1 MRLDQI
7 LDTSKLKYFSS
18 QEIRALENRLIA
30 TTDQK
35 GNIAYQVS
43 CLVRNKKVLLKPE
56 EVIRQL
62 FIAQLMQQYGY
73 SLERIRVEHSIN
85 FGRNSNNRADVVVLD
100 DKAQSVYLVAELKS
114 PQHKDG
120 VAQAK
125 SYANATGAPLCV
137 WCNGKDFAVFHRKE
151 SKTVKGLYTFTEL
164 RHFPRGDQSIE
175 DTSSERF
182 TYIDLQK
189 QDILQSNRVSLKDK
203 ILLIED
209 DVLANSGENAFEEV
223 FKLIF
228 AKLYDELQ
236 AYRYDEEKIKEYHKL
251 EKQGADRGQ
260 LLELYQSMR
269 SLEFALRD
277 EDNESLNQRIQDLFT
292 KAKEKWQG
300 IFAKESKIALTP
312 DHLEICVGSLQKCK
326 FFNSNLEVI
335 DDAFEYLAN
344 KDSKGEKGQFF
355 TPRYVIDMC
364 VRMLNPKEG
373 ESMIDPASGSCGFPI
388 HTCFYVWRQI
398 YQALNLP
405 ESEMFTADKKPLE
418 ATEYVEKHIFA
429 IDFDPRTT
437 RISKMLNLIAGD
449 GHSNVF
455 KLNSLDFTKWHAQK
469 DIDKATKAFNKN
481 FEDLEKKLPEE
492 EREKDDRKRSY
503 KCFEFDLVMANPP
516 FAGNIKENEIL
527 KHYTLRQTIT
537 LRDITATHED
547 REKREDLVETE
558 AGYKK
563 RRVNQKVSPTTKQTK
578 QEKIVEEAIAQGH
591 IFEKPPTYLEML
603 NHPGYLIKTPS
614 GYQQIVANE
623 CKQITRDILFIERS
637 LNLLKPGGRMAIV
650 LPQGRFNNASDQNIR
665 TFIAERARI
674 LAVVGLHPNVFKP
687 HTGTKTSVLF
697 VQKWDDKSFP
707 KQEDYNIFFATMQE
721 PSKDNSGDKIYVKQ
735 EFVKIQRTTE
745 GQTSTDELSQNDF
758 DAIYPDL
765 EAANF
770 IEFEGCKISQEEY
783 KKLKPAQQA
792 QATIQSATLESRPLL
807 DKHGHLIV
815 KHDLFNHE
823 GLTQDGIAEAFIEFA
838 KSEGLSFWK

>member
-7 LDTSKLKYFSS
+7 LKTSQIKYFSS
-18 QEIRALENRLIA
+18 RAIQALEERLIA
-30 TTDQK
+30 TTDK
-35 GNIAYQVS
+35 NGNTSYKVS
-43 CLVRNKKVLLKPE
+43 CLARHKEVALKPE

-62 FIAQLMQQYGY
+62 FIDQLVQEYGY
-73 SLERIRVEHSIN
+73 PIERIKAEHLIN
-85 FGRNSNNRADVVVLD
+85 FGRSANNRADVVVLD
-100 DKAQSVYLVAELKS
+100 ETKQSVYIVIELKS
-114 PQHKDG
+114 PQFQEG
-120 VAQAK
+120 IAQVK
-125 SYANATGAPLCV
+125 SYANATGAPLCA
-137 WCNGKDFAVFHRKE
+137 WCNGNNLMVWQRKE
-151 SKTVKGLYTFTEL
+151 PNTFTEML
-164 RHFPRGDQSIE
+164 YLPSVDQDIRDIFNE
-175 DTSSERF
+175 HF

-251 EKQGADRGQ
+251 EKQGADQGQ
-260 LLELYQSMR
+260 LLKLYQSMR

-277 EDNESLNQRIQDLFT
+277 EDNESLNQRLQDLFT
-292 KAKEKWQG
+292 KAKEEWQG

-364 VRMLNPKEG
+364 VKMLNPKSN

-405 ESEMFTADKKPLE
+405 ESEMFTADKKPLD
-418 ATEYVEKHIFA
+418 ATKYVQNYIFA

-455 KLNSLDFTKWHAQK
+455 KLNSLDFSKWHAQK
-469 DIDKATKAFNKN
+469 DIDKATKTFNKN
-481 FEDLEKKLPEE
+481 FEKLEDKLPEE
-492 EREKDDRKRSY
+492 ELNKGEYKRSY
-503 KCFEFDLVMANPP
+503 KYFKFDLVMTNPP

-527 KHYTLRQTIT
+527 RNYTLRQTIT
-537 LRDITATHED
+537 LKDITATHED
-547 REKREDLVETE
+547 REKREDLVETT

-563 RRVNQKVSPTTKQTK
+563 HRVNQNVSPTKKATK

-591 IFEKPPTYLEML
+591 IFEKTPTYLEML
-603 NHPGYLIKTPS
+603 NHPGYLIKTPN
-614 GYQQIVANE
+614 GYQQIVINE
-623 CKQITRDILFIERS
+623 CKQITRDILFIERT
-637 LNLLKPGGRMAIV
+637 LNLLGPGGRMAIV

-665 TFIAERARI
+665 TFIAEHARI

-697 VQKWDDKSFP
+697 VQKWDDELCP

-735 EFVKIQRTTE
+735 ELVKIERTT
-745 GQTSTDELSQNDF
+745 GGHTSTEELSLKDF
-758 DAIYPDL
+758 NAIYPSL
-765 EAANF
+765 EMANF
-770 IEFEGCKISQEEY
+770 IEFEGHKIGQEEY
-783 KKLKPAQQA
+783 KKLKTEQQK
-792 QATIQSATLESRPLL
+792 QALIQTAILETRPLL

-838 KSEGLSFWK
+838 KLEGLSFWK

>member
-7 LDTSKLKYFSS
+7 LDTSKLKCFSNRAI
-18 QEIRALENRLIA
+18 QALESHLIA
-30 TTDQK
+30 TTDKK

-43 CLVRNKKVLLKPE
+43 CLVRNKKVSLKPE

-62 FIAQLMQQYGY
+62 FIDKLTTEYGY
-73 SLERIRVEHSIN
+73 PLERIDVERGVNLGSDASKRIDI
-85 FGRNSNNRADVVVLD
+85 AVLD
-100 DKAQSVYLVAELKS
+100 ESKQREYIVIELKS
-114 PQHKDG
+114 PQHQNG
-120 VAQAK
+120 VKQAQ
-125 SYANATGAPLCV
+125 SYAHFTGAPLCV
-137 WCNGKDFAVFHRKE
+137 WCNGNTLMVWKRKE
-151 SKTVKGLYTFTEL
+151 PNTCTEIL
-164 RHFPRGDQSIE
+164 DLPSVDQDIK
-175 DTSSERF
+175 DVFSERF
-182 TYIDLQK
+182 TYMDLQK

-236 AYRYDEEKIKEYHKL
+236 AYRYDKKKIKEYQDL
-251 EKQGADRGQ
+251 EKQGASQAQ
-260 LLELYQSMR
+260 LLKTYQSMR

-277 EDNESLNQRIQDLFT
+277 EDNKSLNQRLQELFT
-292 KAKEKWQG
+292 KAKEEWQG
-300 IFAKESKIALTP
+300 IFAKDSKIALTP

-344 KDSKGEKGQFF
+344 KESKGDKGQFF

-364 VRMLNPKEG
+364 VRMLNPKPN

-388 HTCFYVWRQI
+388 HTCFYVWQQI
-398 YQALNLP
+398 YKAQNLP
-405 ESEMFTADKKPLE
+405 ESEMFTAEEKIPE
-418 ATEYVEKHIFA
+418 ATDYVRDHVFA

-469 DIDKATKAFNKN
+469 DIDRATKAFNKN
-481 FEDLEKKLPEE
+481 FENLEKKLPLDEQD
-492 EREKDDRKRSY
+492 KDDHKRSY
-503 KCFEFDLVMANPP
+503 KYFEFDLVMANPP
-516 FAGNIKENEIL
+516 FSGEIKQNEIL

-537 LRDITATHED
+537 LKDITATHED
-547 REKREDLVETE
+547 QEKREDLVETK

-563 RRVNQKVSPTTKQTK
+563 RRVNQNVSPTTKDVK
-578 QEKIVEEAIAQGH
+578 QEKIIQEAIEQGH
-591 IFEKPPTYLEML
+591 IFEKTPTYLEML
-603 NHPGYLIKTPS
+603 EHPNYLIKTPN
-614 GYQQIVANE
+614 GYQQIT
-623 CKQITRDILFIERS
+623 ITEQKIVERQILFIERN

-650 LPQGRFNNASDQNIR
+650 LPQGIFNNLTAQNIR
-665 TFIAERARI
+665 EFIADHGRI

-697 VQKWDDKSFP
+697 VQKWDNVLCP
-707 KQEDYNIFFATMQE
+707 YQEDYNIFFATMQE

-745 GQTSTDELSQNDF
+745 GQTTTEELSPENF
-758 DAIYPDL
+758 YTTYTNI
-765 EAANF
+765 EVANF
-770 IEFEGCKISQEEY
+770 IEFEGRKISSKEY
-783 KKLKPAQQA
+783 KKLKPEQQH
-792 QATIQSATLESRPLL
+792 QATIQSATQESRPLL

-823 GLTQDGIAEAFIEFA
+823 GLTQDGIAEAFIDFA
-838 KSEGLSFWK
+838 KSEGLSFWR